1 MNQMSNNKTN
11 NDDQNDGLFYGTNRR
26 TIDEVKQFKHQLDN
40 GIRTNEWVYQ
50 DVKKRIIKG
59 EKIQLTMV
67 DRIRMITEFAQEK
80 RPIYLPENQGSWDF
94 NPNSNNNLKQELNE
108 YKHLPKFDGNYN
120 NCPNI
125 ITLRGKREQDEE

>member
-1 MNQMSNNKTN
+1 MSNNNIN

-50 DVKKRIIKG
+50 DVKRRIIKG

-80 RPIYLPENQGSWDF
+80 RPIYLPENQGTWDF
-94 NPNSNNNLKQELNE
+94 NPNSSNNLKQELNE

-120 NCPNI
+120 
-125 ITLRGKREQDEE
+125 RDVE